1 MFKNK
6 KIIAIIAARSGSKSI
21 KDKNLSVINGKTLLY
36 WIIKK
41 ALNSKYLDKVF
52 VSTDS
57 LRYQKLSKE
66 YGAYCPV
73 LRPKKISGSNSREID
88 YILHILKYLK
98 KIGETIPDFI
108 VRLQPTSP
116 FQITSDIDNSI
127 KKIVKNKKA
136 TSLQV
141 ISESSQTPIKAL
153 KISKNNY
160 ITPYFKKNSHNNI
173 FNRQKAK
180 KAYYRS
186 NIIISKTINIMKYKD
201 QIGKRSLYYI
211 ISPYRNIDIN
221 DKFDL
226 EIAKMVNKKF
236 KFLKNG

>member
-1 MFKNK
+1 MYNNK
-6 KIIAIIAARSGSKSI
+6 KIVAIIAARSGSKSI
-21 KDKNLSVINGKTLLY
+21 KDKNLSIINGKTLLY

-41 ALNSKYLDKVF
+41 ALNSKYLDKVY

-57 LRYQKLSKE
+57 LKYQKLSKK

-73 LRPKKISGSNSREID
+73 LRPKKISGSNATEID
-88 YILHILKYLK
+88 YILHSLEYMK
-98 KIGETIPDFI
+98 KIGETTPDYI

-127 KKIVKNKKA
+127 EKIVKNNKA

-141 ISESSQTPIKAL
+141 ISESSQNPIKAL

-160 ITPYFKKNSHNNI
+160 LSPYFLINSHNNI
-173 FNRQKAK
+173 FNRQKVS

-186 NIIISKTINIMKYKD
+186 NIIISKTKYIMKHKD
-201 QIGKRSLYYI
+201 QIGNRSLYYI
-211 ISPYRNIDIN
+211 ISHYRSIDIN

-226 EIAKMVNKKF
+226 EVAKMLNKKF
-236 KFLKNG
+236 KFLKK